1 MKSLVE
7 DMEYKGEAVSQN
19 TEQNYKTMKTSLRDI
34 QYSSNQSFRKRNQK
48 KRKIDNNFQKVKI
61 KFSNAEEKASLKEPT
76 DLRKNYTYMLKW

>member
-34 QYSSNQSFRKRNQK
+34 
-48 KRKIDNNFQKVKI
+48 
-61 KFSNAEEKASLKEPT
+61 
-76 DLRKNYTYMLKW
+76 